1 MTLSRISPRKS
12 NKPLSPGPRRWKSLE
27 GGLEKALALLAVLN
41 YLLVLFNLS
50 YIPLRTFWLQGKV
63 NFLSFNFGTHTF
75 PGFTIQVL
83 PQNNFVTQWYDPFKG
98 IESNR
103 ETTRYL
109 AAVSKL
115 EDQMLDTGLDSSEV
129 KELLRELRV
138 RSGDMVA
145 TNPFEVAN
153 KTGTFE
159 KIKNLMRERVPSAND
174 SSTIAFQTFWS
185 EPYLQ
190 AQGAAQELEFF
201 KEEIRPLMET
211 NYFRPIGENGKP
223 VDNFH
228 LIDWLFFMPFLLDFL
243 VRSWFISRRR
253 TGVSWLEAMTW
264 RWYDVFLLLPVLR
277 WLRII
282 PVAIRLNQANLIDL
296 RTIQKQARQGFVAS
310 IAGELTE
317 VVVVSVLNEGQAL
330 IREGEI
336 ANFLSQ
342 TSARPYIDLNDIN
355 ETAELTKLILNL
367 TVNQVMPAIRKETE
381 DLLQYSVTKALN
393 QSPAYQGLKQL
404 PGIESLTNQ
413 IAKETIGRIYQT
425 LHQSLQ
431 VLLEEDPEFDK
442 RLEQLVEQASKS
454 MSSEIQAKQ
463 SLERIEYL
471 LVALIEEIKVNYVQR
486 LSEEDVEAILD
497 QTRALRKAAIAQTV
511 APMKSP

>member
-1 MTLSRISPRKS
+1 
-12 NKPLSPGPRRWKSLE
+12 
-27 GGLEKALALLAVLN
+27 
-41 YLLVLFNLS
+41 
-50 YIPLRTFWLQGKV
+50 
-63 NFLSFNFGTHTF
+63 
-75 PGFTIQVL
+75 
-83 PQNNFVTQWYDPFKG
+83 
-98 IESNR
+98 
-103 ETTRYL
+103 
-109 AAVSKL
+109 
-115 EDQMLDTGLDSSEV
+115 
-129 KELLRELRV
+129 
-138 RSGDMVA
+138 
-145 TNPFEVAN
+145 
-153 KTGTFE
+153 
-159 KIKNLMRERVPSAND
+159 
-174 SSTIAFQTFWS
+174 
-185 EPYLQ
+185 
-190 AQGAAQELEFF
+190 
-201 KEEIRPLMET
+201 LMET